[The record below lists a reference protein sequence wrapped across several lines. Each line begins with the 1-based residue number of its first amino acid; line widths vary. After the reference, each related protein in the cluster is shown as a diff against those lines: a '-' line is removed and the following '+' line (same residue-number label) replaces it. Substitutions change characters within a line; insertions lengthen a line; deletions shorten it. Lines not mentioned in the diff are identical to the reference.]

1 MASSRFSGKTS
12 NSIPINP
19 MANPL
24 QFSENAALL
33 AFVLLPYPEW
43 KAEILDAL
51 RNAWGEI
58 RHLGKLFPFDRTDYY
73 ASEMGYGLF
82 RGVVSFERTVAP
94 HEIGAE
100 KERSNTLECELSP
113 KANGRRVNI
122 DIGYMDLDKI
132 VLPSYKRGP
141 FKLYAGKGLWL
152 DMILH
157 YAKGRFLP
165 TAWAFDDF
173 RRNPYEHDLLLVRE
187 KFKKAMRAKEACGK
201 G

>member
-1 MASSRFSGKTS
+1 
-12 NSIPINP
+12 

-24 QFSENAALL
+24 QFSENAVLL
-33 AFVLLPYPEW
+33 AFILQPGPEW
-43 KAEILDAL
+43 NLGILDAL
-51 RNAWGEI
+51 RKVWGQV
-58 RHLGKLFPFDRTDYY
+58 RHLGKLFPFDKTEYY
-73 ASEMGYGLF
+73 TPEMGTGLF

-94 HEIGAE
+94 QEIGLE
-100 KERSNTLECELSP
+100 KERSNALERELSP
-113 KANGRRVNI
+113 QSSGRRVNI

-141 FKLYAGKGLWL
+141 FKLYAGDGLWL

-173 RRNPYEHDLLLVRE
+173 KRDPYEHDLLLIRE
-187 KFKKAMRAKEACGK
+187 KFKKSMRAG
-201 G
+201 

>member
-12 NSIPINP
+12 NSIPTDP

-33 AFVLLPYPEW
+33 AFVLQPGPEW
-43 KAEILDAL
+43 NPEILDSL
-51 RNAWGEI
+51 RKSWGNI
-58 RHLGKLFPFDRTDYY
+58 RHLGKLFPFDRTEYY
-73 ASEMGYGLF
+73 TSEMGKGLF

-94 HEIGAE
+94 QQIGLE
-100 KERSNTLECELSP
+100 KERSNALERELSP
-113 KANGRRVNI
+113 QESGRRVNI

-187 KFKKAMRAKEACGK
+187 KFKKAMRTEV
-201 G
+201 